1 MTDISR
7 VLPSVNSRLIA
18 RWQDPAIRGALFKV
32 SSCLCFSG
40 INGFVRYLALTAKET
55 GVTPL
60 PAPEI
65 AFFEALFALF
75 FLLPWLMSTG
85 KSAFQTKNSLL
96 LNIARASASSMGI
109 ILWFIGLSK
118 MPIVQV
124 VAFKYCAPLFTA
136 IGAKIFLGEKC
147 GWARALAI
155 GIALSGALVITGS
168 EFFEGTTHWT
178 ELGVMAL
185 FPLGASACLVA
196 CALLGKK
203 QVQKDAPQTVCLYLL
218 LFSLPILG
226 FASSFQWVAPL
237 SWQWPYLFIM
247 GGFLASAF
255 MLLQNAYVV
264 ADITYLVPMSFV
276 RLIAGALLG
285 MIFFS
290 EWPTFWT
297 VLGSFFILISTI
309 SLCSHEV
316 KKMKTKQAV
325 EPLAKAA

>member
-1 MTDISR
+1 
-7 VLPSVNSRLIA
+7 
-18 RWQDPAIRGALFKV
+18 
-32 SSCLCFSG
+32 
-40 INGFVRYLALTAKET
+40 
-55 GVTPL
+55 
-60 PAPEI
+60 
-65 AFFEALFALF
+65 
-75 FLLPWLMSTG
+75 
-85 KSAFQTKNSLL
+85 
-96 LNIARASASSMGI
+96 
-109 ILWFIGLSK
+109 
-118 MPIVQV
+118 
-124 VAFKYCAPLFTA
+124 
-136 IGAKIFLGEKC
+136 
-147 GWARALAI
+147 
-155 GIALSGALVITGS
+155 
-168 EFFEGTTHWT
+168 
-178 ELGVMAL
+178 MAL

-226 FASSFQWVAPL
+226 FAASFQWVAPL
-237 SWQWPYLFIM
+237 SWQWPYLFVM

-255 MLLQNAYVV
+255 MLLQKAYVV

-316 KKMKTKQAV
+316 KKMKTKQAL